1 MDNKE
6 TSGRVLW
13 YDPNL
18 ANNTMVNPEDL
29 SIKVEFTSYKK
40 GRTIIYSGQEAK
52 NSGGKDLTVGFIEG
66 SRVNSTSPQPSLTTR
81 YNDAIALEIMN
92 TTTDK
97 VDDYE
102 SLGIESID
110 IEFDTANTPLI
121 KIKFIDVRGNAI
133 LSQGTMSKYRMF
145 FELPYPIFS
154 LKVKGFYGK
163 TVNYCLHMLRWNASF
178 NSDTGNFEIQADF
191 MGYTYAMLTDILMG
205 LVRAAVRT
213 KAGQEKLKLKQAEYG
228 ENSNLV
234 ITIDE
239 MLKSFV
245 DLNNSLRKTSADDDT
260 ASQIQTYPE
269 IYSAITELEGEIN
282 KLSNAIYDGNPANN
296 FFRSPNG
303 DVLCVPSNS
312 DTKAKYEKAFKE
324 YKDKLTNL
332 LSNVNS
338 KIDIG
343 GLKLSENE
351 LNDIKIT
358 LDITKKEIN
367 DSNNVNL
374 IIQKTNGNN
383 QYASS
388 GSGLDKLNDLLKTIG
403 TLGTSSASDSS
414 KIDIY
419 NLKSLYGEIN
429 FKRGKIEENQ
439 KTTTTEF
446 NNTLSETAIGII
458 GFEPT
463 IRNIFR
469 VLTIN
474 SEIFLEVLR
483 DVSVAGQSNQ
493 NRTAEFKKLVDT
505 QANLNVHEND
515 VNNGVIYAWPEYR
528 EKKDKEG
535 YVETWLGSVK
545 TINPNNINEVVFVEE
560 MLKELVNV
568 ALFDKELDKEIE
580 NAGLDIDSDPTT
592 IKDAWYPLCTAD
604 TPVNDLLT
612 ENPYIKVCEPGN
624 PDAVKR
630 LILLR
635 AFMFM
640 GVSAYDNKIPFVVGN
655 KDENTLE
662 LMGAFEA
669 GNIVEASR
677 KKGQA
682 GQTLIS
688 ELIDSKTTDDLFFN
702 ITKIGLEG
710 SENIESNNKKKPIM
724 SRVDKEGKILSTAL
738 KNLNDFYYRYK
749 YISNGKNETY
759 IPISGSF
766 DGSDFYSNGKL
777 KSNKQLKDLSNSVLF
792 ISNPINSNYSEF
804 RNFDNGSYLFKI
816 YEKDQYLSK
825 TMKPSFGNED
835 SISSYNRVFEK
846 TNKVINVDS
855 LYGAII
861 EPSTKDDPQST
872 LKVIEPLSGN
882 YSALEIS
889 NLNYDY
895 SGKMQEIN
903 FFMGEPSWKRDAAID
918 TSLIGFYTQYS
929 PEDYGNRKAKNLPYY
944 GTYLSEVTTNIDKF
958 KVFYNK
964 NSEIVFS
971 NYLIEFS
978 ENEKRN
984 AWSDSNYLKNKT
996 LISKYFNQGAKLYLP
1011 FIEFGI
1017 GTDSNKGDKNLSLF
1031 GSYFYYAQKSDEA
1044 RALLFLHTI
1053 PWQGVKNFGSDLTE
1067 MLMFDKYIDWGGTEG
1082 NKHFTRVHSHKA
1094 MFSVN
1099 SAFIHAPKAWVL
1111 FIGAM
1116 LWRIREAYKNKP
1128 TLISFLDYTDPIEYV
1143 DYNNYNKYTLIPKGI
1158 DKHPDIGQFLYL
1170 SYGTKQP
1177 GEENPWGLFFG
1188 ANPGSSGSIL
1198 YDALKYT
1205 DENNTYTPIDKTLI
1219 NLPKQVRDEFIN
1231 YFETWV
1237 QDENG
1242 WQFIKNNLEL
1252 FKGRK
1257 ESDYNKWVNN
1267 CNTID
1272 IKQKYENNRYS
1283 SINRTELEKLFTKE
1297 VTDNYEFIAAYQEIV
1312 SENNNLNTVNTIN
1325 EGNLF
1330 TVLKPNT
1337 SVMDYMVSLLTT
1349 PVILQNNNPSIW
1361 HNDNN
1366 TKLNF
1371 IRKAISNKKKESE
1384 GVKEYKQ
1391 YLKDISSSSSIK
1403 VRATEFNVYLKS
1415 LCNELITLNDSYS
1428 KEVVKSE
1435 EEEAKQEIFGT
1446 TDDNT
1451 IKLIIYRTLS
1461 SINDKW
1467 LNGELKGSVFSQCG
1481 ANAQNSKDLQY
1492 AKKFRG
1498 ESADTS
1504 TLIDTF
1510 RFVDRAFADIGDEF
1524 YININSV
1531 TDLIRS
1537 NYNQSFFDVVNKILS
1552 DNNFNFFTLPTFIN
1566 FNNIDELSSVFTP
1579 YSYND
1584 PITFSGTGPSF
1595 VCCYVGQTSTNLDL
1609 GVGSVYP
1616 DDGLSIHK
1624 DASGKFI
1631 ISEGAE
1637 DFSEPIESNSLDSLV
1652 PVFSVNYGQQNQ
1664 NYFKNVKLDQ
1674 REFTET
1680 MESLQTIED
1689 ISQGGDKSKATYR
1702 GNNLFNVYQTRSY
1715 SAEIEMLG
1723 APMIQPMMYFQLN
1736 NIPMFRGAYLIY
1748 KVNHSIKPH
1757 SMITSFKGNRTKK
1770 TKTPLVDKAT
1780 MLMNLVGTT
1789 PGGSGGGASISR
1801 RKSGS
1806 FPPIVRTIIENNGT
1820 NGNIE
1825 SGNIKLKL
1833 VNNISGVQIDVPQ
1846 ERRKMLSEATVS
1858 LTKMLTDFVS
1868 FAKNK
1873 NYPNINGNYINIT
1886 SLYRS
1891 EAYQQQ
1897 LYNDSEKDGSVA
1909 PPGTSNHSWGIAVD
1923 LRFVPQKDGKFFKL
1937 NNWSPVKVA
1946 AKSEGF
1952 NLEYNKS
1959 LEWFLDKSYEYG
1971 FTIPYTLRDGSK
1983 VDEFWHFEYHGT
1995 SAKCMVEKNPNVY
2008 GYKMDTS
2015 GKINSIVKNP
2025 KTPDGKEAVYTN
2037 CDYKFVKIGDGSET
2051 EARKQMKVEN
2061 LPPGFEPTTVKAI
2074 IKNGTYGGRTISD
2087 WENNHISIAANYIAK
2102 KEANSAF
2109 TARPKFDENAVR
2121 GGYGT
2126 DMILKQGATQ
2136 LTKVDENTV
2145 FTKETADNTLIY
2157 QIVNEFIPTLKNDLG
2172 ISNWNKLNKYQKA
2185 TLISLGYNAGA
2196 NFIIKRVYGR
2206 EIKDGISNNDFE
2218 AAAQGILNGPITGIK
2233 SGYLP
2238 SLKKR
2243 REEEARLFLLNKNEK
2258 IKYT

>member
-6 TSGRVLW
+6 TTGRVLW

-66 SRVNSTSPQPSLTTR
+66 SRVNNTSPQPSLTTR

-245 DLNNSLRKTSADDDT
+245 DLNNSLRKISADDDT

-324 YKDKLTNL
+324 YKDKLTTL

-338 KIDIG
+338 KIDEG
-343 GLKLSENE
+343 GFKFSENE
-351 LNDIKIT
+351 LKTIKVT
-358 LDITKKEIN
+358 LGITKKEIIESNN
-367 DSNNVNL
+367 DSTNGSNNIIP
-374 IIQKTNGNN
+374 IIQKTNGDN
-383 QYASS
+383 QYSSTETGVKEVNSLLQTIGKLSASS
-388 GSGLDKLNDLLKTIG
+388 AT
-403 TLGTSSASDSS
+403 DSTP
-414 KIDIY
+414 IDIY
-419 NLKSLYGEIN
+419 NLKALYKEIN
-429 FKRGKIEENQ
+429 YKRGLIQEDEKK
-439 KTTTTEF
+439 KTTNF
-446 NNTLSETAIGII
+446 NDKLSETAIGTI

-493 NRTAEFKKLVDT
+493 NRTAEFKKLVNT
-505 QANLNVHEND
+505 QANLNVHEDD
-515 VNNGVIYAWPEYR
+515 VNNGVVYAWPEYR

-545 TINPNNINEVVFVEE
+545 TINPYNINEVVFVEE
-560 MLKELVNV
+560 LLKELVNV

-612 ENPYIKVCEPGN
+612 ENPYIKVVEPGN
-624 PDAVKR
+624 TDATKR

-635 AFMFM
+635 TFMSL
-640 GVSAYDNKIPFVVGN
+640 GVSAYNNKILANNEGGN
-655 KDENTLE
+655 QLIF
-662 LMGAFEA
+662 MGYFEA
-669 GNIVEASR
+669 ENIVEASR
-677 KKGQA
+677 KKGKD
-682 GQTLIS
+682 GQTFIS
-688 ELIDSKTTDDLFFN
+688 QLIDSKTADDLVFN
-702 ITKIGLEG
+702 IINKIGLEG
-710 SENIESNNKKKPIM
+710 SDQIINPTGKKKPIM
-724 SRVDKEGKILSTAL
+724 KRMDGSGAFSEEISKPKGDTE
-738 KNLNDFYYRYK
+738 YYYK
-749 YISNGKNETY
+749 YTYISDKKNTTY

-766 DGSDFYSNGKL
+766 DGKDFYSNGKL

-792 ISNPINSNYSEF
+792 ISNPINSLYS
-804 RNFDNGSYLFKI
+804 NFKKVDNGSYLFKI
-816 YEKDQYLSK
+816 YEKDEYLSK
-825 TMKPSFGNED
+825 TMKPSFGTETIDGYKRLYEGKD
-835 SISSYNRVFEK
+835 SIIR
-846 TNKVINVDS
+846 VDS
-855 LYGAII
+855 LYNATLN
-861 EPSTKDDPQST
+861 PSTKDIPNTYDEKVKST
-872 LKVIEPLSGN
+872 LIGVEPLSGN

-889 NLNYDY
+889 KLNYQYTDSDSFNSY
-895 SGKMQEIN
+895 
-903 FFMGEPSWKRDAAID
+903 MGEPQWKTDTIID
-918 TSLIGFYTQYS
+918 ESIIGFYTQFTDATPGREGTRDFY
-929 PEDYGNRKAKNLPYY
+929 PYN
-944 GTYLSEVTTNIDKF
+944 GTYLSYITKKVEDDK
-958 KVFYNK
+958 VLYNK
-964 NSEIVFS
+964 GSEIFFI
-971 NYLIEFS
+971 NKLR
-978 ENEKRN
+978 RN
-984 AWSDSNYLKNKT
+984 VIRIYDRESWSSSGYLKNKS
-996 LISKYFNQGAKLYLP
+996 LLSKYYNEGAKLYLP
-1011 FIEFGI
+1011 FIEFGVGKKTNI
-1017 GTDSNKGDKNLSLF
+1017 GEINLSLF
-1031 GSYFYYAQKSDEA
+1031 GSYFYYKQTSDEA
-1044 RALLFLHTI
+1044 RALLFLHSI
-1053 PWQGVKNFGSDLTE
+1053 PWQGVKNFGDDLTE
-1067 MLMFDKYIDWGGTEG
+1067 MLMFDKYTDWGKTEREEDFDN
-1082 NKHFTRVHSHKA
+1082 NKKTRVFSHKT

-1116 LWRIREAYKNKP
+1116 LWRAREGYKQDEIEKIFDLTP
-1128 TLISFLDYTDPIEYV
+1128 FDDPIIYTGREG
-1143 DYNNYNKYTLIPKGI
+1143 NKYTLIPDARRPNGL
-1158 DKHPDIGQFLYL
+1158 QFLYVNYE
-1170 SYGTKQP
+1170 SSDDSA
-1177 GEENPWGLFFG
+1177 ENNPWGLFFG
-1188 ANPGSSGSIL
+1188 GSPG
-1198 YDALKYT
+1198 KYG
-1205 DENNTYTPIDKTLI
+1205 EESNTYTPIDKTLI

-1231 YFETWV
+1231 YFENWV

-1252 FKGRK
+1252 VKGRK
-1257 ESDYNKWVNN
+1257 ESDYDKWFVNCEKFKDDDYEKKIN
-1267 CNTID
+1267 DDNYKID
-1272 IKQKYENNRYS
+1272 RKK
-1283 SINRTELEKLFTKE
+1283 LEELFTKE
-1297 VTDNYEFIAAYQEIV
+1297 VTDNYELISSFKDAA
-1312 SENNNLNTVNTIN
+1312 T

-1337 SVMDYMVSLLTT
+1337 TVMDNLVSLLTT
-1349 PVILQNNNPSIW
+1349 PVILQNNNPNIW
-1361 HNDNN
+1361 HNEKNE
-1366 TKLNF
+1366 TSV
-1371 IRKAISNKKKESE
+1371 SN
-1384 GVKEYKQ
+1384 
-1391 YLKDISSSSSIK
+1391 LDSSNIIQ
-1403 VRATEFNVYLKS
+1403 VRAKEFKIYLKS
-1415 LCNELITLNDSYS
+1415 LFERLIKLNDSYS

-1461 SINDKW
+1461 SVNDKW

-1757 SMITSFKGNRTKK
+1757 SMTTSFKGNRTKK

-1780 MLMNLVGTT
+1780 MLMNLVGTSEGGGSNIRAAAGDPNATPTSKFIDTSLQLYWLDSNGNIPTGKDTIGISNKNKTT
-1789 PGGSGGGASISR
+1789 PGLKRIFGEEGRVYLIREVAEVIQYAAKWFNNKHINDPNIPDTILYGELNKLWGGSVSGHKGHSNGLVADIYQSRNDKNTSSNPKKCTDGEGNYSMEYTYEWVEKILQTPYRKYTIPSGFKGTLTYIDINNKTKTAKAGDTISDQ
-1801 RKSGS
+1801 
-1806 FPPIVRTIIENNGT
+1806 RTIEKIFFNDTKLQSKINSKFGKNLMTSLDGHCNHLHIEFYTPLRVAVESKLTTPSINSRPAVEANQDNISNTFTKITTKPTKNATKEPGFLDKIREIEDKIGVERNAIYRIIKHESGFNPSIENNIGCIGLIQFCPYPIGSGKYSVKGT
-1820 NGNIE
+1820 KYTKSQLLSM
-1825 SGNIKLKL
+1825 SGLEQLKL
-1833 VNNISGVQIDVPQ
+1833 V
-1846 ERRKMLSEATVS
+1846 E
-1858 LTKMLTDFVS
+1858 DFYKPVIGKIKDIGDLYMYTFLPAAINENKPDS
-1868 FAKNK
+1868 FVIGIKGSKNK
-1873 NYPNINGNYINIT
+1873 IWGISQN
-1886 SLYRS
+1886 SLYV
-1891 EAYQQQ
+1891 Q
-1897 LYNDSEKDGSVA
+1897 NK
-1909 PPGTSNHSWGIAVD
+1909 
-1923 LRFVPQKDGKFFKL
+1923 
-1937 NNWSPVKVA
+1937 
-1946 AKSEGF
+1946 GF
-1952 NLEYNKS
+1952 DADNK
-1959 LEWFLDKSYEYG
+1959 
-1971 FTIPYTLRDGSK
+1971 
-1983 VDEFWHFEYHGT
+1983 
-1995 SAKCMVEKNPNVY
+1995 
-2008 GYKMDTS
+2008 GY
-2015 GKINSIVKNP
+2015 
-2025 KTPDGKEAVYTN
+2025 Y
-2037 CDYKFVKIGDGSET
+2037 
-2051 EARKQMKVEN
+2051 
-2061 LPPGFEPTTVKAI
+2061 
-2074 IKNGTYGGRTISD
+2074 TISD
-2087 WENNHISIAANYIAK
+2087 VK
-2102 KEANSAF
+2102 K
-2109 TARPKFDENAVR
+2109 R
-2121 GGYGT
+2121 
-2126 DMILKQGATQ
+2126 I
-2136 LTKVDENTV
+2136 
-2145 FTKETADNTLIY
+2145 
-2157 QIVNEFIPTLKNDLG
+2157 
-2172 ISNWNKLNKYQKA
+2172 NKY
-2185 TLISLGYNAGA
+2185 
-2196 NFIIKRVYGR
+2196 
-2206 EIKDGISNNDFE
+2206 
-2218 AAAQGILNGPITGIK
+2218 PI
-2233 SGYLP
+2233 
-2238 SLKKR
+2238 
-2243 REEEARLFLLNKNEK
+2243 
-2258 IKYT
+2258 

>member
-1 MDNKE
+1 MDSKE

-245 DLNNSLRKTSADDDT
+245 DLNNSLRKISADDDT

-282 KLSNAIYDGNPANN
+282 KLSNAIYDGNPSNN

-332 LSNVNS
+332 LSNING

-343 GLKLSENE
+343 GLMLSENE

-374 IIQKTNGNN
+374 IIQKTSGNN

-419 NLKSLYGEIN
+419 NLKALYGEIN

-439 KTTTTEF
+439 KKTTTEF

-505 QANLNVHEND
+505 QANLNVHEGD

-545 TINPNNINEVVFVEE
+545 TINPYNINEVVFVEE

-612 ENPYIKVCEPGN
+612 ENPYIKVSEPGN
-624 PDAVKR
+624 TDAVKR

-635 AFMFM
+635 AFMSI
-640 GVSAYDNKIPFVVGN
+640 GVSAFENKIIYKSGN
-655 KDENTLE
+655 KVNLLEIMGYLEAENII
-662 LMGAFEA
+662 EA
-669 GNIVEASR
+669 AR
-677 KKGQA
+677 KKGQE
-682 GQTLIS
+682 GQTFIKDLIN
-688 ELIDSKTTDDLFFN
+688 SKSDEDLVYDIIN
-702 ITKIGLEG
+702 KIGLKG
-710 SENIESNNKKKPIM
+710 SDQITNPTGNKKPIM
-724 SRVDKEGKILSTAL
+724 KRMSGNGVFSDELPTAP
-738 KNLNDFYYRYK
+738 NDVEYYYK
-749 YISNGKNETY
+749 YTYISDEKNTTY

-766 DGSDFYSNGKL
+766 DGKDFYSGGKI
-777 KSNKQLKDLSNSVLF
+777 KSNKELKNLSSSTLF
-792 ISNPINSNYSEF
+792 ISNPINSRYSKF

-825 TMKPSFGNED
+825 TMKPLFGAESIKVYNDVISEPVIRVD
-835 SISSYNRVFEK
+835 SVYDS
-846 TNKVINVDS
+846 VIN
-855 LYGAII
+855 
-861 EPSTKDDPQST
+861 PKTKDKSNKT
-872 LKVIEPLSGN
+872 LIGVEPLSGN

-889 NLNYDY
+889 KLNYSYDTPD
-895 SGKMQEIN
+895 EFN
-903 FFMGEPSWKRDAAID
+903 EFMGEPKWKTDTAID
-918 TSLIGFYTQYS
+918 SSIIGFYTQYS
-929 PEDYGNRKAKNLPYY
+929 VGQRSTDFPYY
-944 GTYLSEVTTNIDKF
+944 GTYLSYVNTDIKKDEIIYDKG
-958 KVFYNK
+958 
-964 NSEIVFS
+964 SEIYFKNKLRRNLLYLYNRDSWS
-971 NYLIEFS
+971 N
-978 ENEKRN
+978 NG
-984 AWSDSNYLKNKT
+984 YLKNKT
-996 LISKYFNQGAKLYLP
+996 LLSKYFNEGAKLYLP
-1011 FIEFGI
+1011 FIEFGTTNRSDNVGNI
-1017 GTDSNKGDKNLSLF
+1017 NLSLF
-1031 GSYFYYAQKSDEA
+1031 GSYFYYGQSSDEA
-1044 RALLFLHTI
+1044 RALLFLHSI
-1053 PWQGVKNFGSDLTE
+1053 PWQGVKNFGNDLTE
-1067 MLMFDKYIDWGGTEG
+1067 MLMFDKYTDWGSGRIED
-1082 NKHFTRVHSHKA
+1082 NKYFTRVFSIRT

-1099 SAFIHAPKAWVL
+1099 SAFIHTPKAWVL

-1116 LWRIREAYKNKP
+1116 LWRIRKGYEKDEIEKLFDLTP
-1128 TLISFLDYTDPIEYV
+1128 FDDPIKYEGIKG
-1143 DYNNYNKYTLIPKGI
+1143 NKFTLIPNANKPNGF
-1158 DKHPDIGQFLYL
+1158 QFLYVN
-1170 SYGTKQP
+1170 YG
-1177 GEENPWGLFFG
+1177 GSDNSAERNPWGLFFG
-1188 ANPGSSGSIL
+1188 GDPDS
-1198 YDALKYT
+1198 YT
-1205 DENNTYTPIDKTLI
+1205 KESNTYTPIDKTLI

-1231 YFETWV
+1231 YFENWV

-1252 FKGRK
+1252 VKGRK
-1257 ESDYNKWVNN
+1257 ESDYDKWFKDCLKVKEAESRINDDN
-1267 CNTID
+1267 YKID
-1272 IKQKYENNRYS
+1272 RKN
-1283 SINRTELEKLFTKE
+1283 LEELFTKE
-1297 VTDNYEFIAAYQEIV
+1297 VTDNYELISIFKDEA
-1312 SENNNLNTVNTIN
+1312 T

-1337 SVMDYMVSLLTT
+1337 TVMDYMVSLLTT
-1349 PVILQNNNPSIW
+1349 PVILQNNNPGIW
-1361 HNDNN
+1361 HNDSNQTSVVNN
-1366 TKLNF
+1366 LDS
-1371 IRKAISNKKKESE
+1371 SNII
-1384 GVKEYKQ
+1384 Q
-1391 YLKDISSSSSIK
+1391 
-1403 VRATEFNVYLKS
+1403 VRATEFKIYLKS
-1415 LCNELITLNDSYS
+1415 LFERLIKLNETYS

-1537 NYNQSFFDVVNKILS
+1537 NYNQSFFDVANKILS

-1715 SAEIEMLG
+1715 SAEVEMLG

-1789 PGGSGGGASISR
+1789 PGGSSNIRSSGPQGGFVAKYYADLIANLPAN
-1801 RKSGS
+1801 KTIEGS
-1806 FPPIVRTIIENNGT
+1806 TIPDRPKLQKTAEEEIKKWKNGQ
-1820 NGNIE
+1820 
-1825 SGNIKLKL
+1825 LK
-1833 VNNISGVQIDVPQ
+1833 
-1846 ERRKMLSEATVS
+1846 
-1858 LTKMLTDFVS
+1858 
-1868 FAKNK
+1868 
-1873 NYPNINGNYINIT
+1873 
-1886 SLYRS
+1886 
-1891 EAYQQQ
+1891 
-1897 LYNDSEKDGSVA
+1897 EKDGVDYLNEYAKVTPGSSGSQYANDSA
-1909 PPGTSNHSWGIAVD
+1909 PWSAVFTSYIMFSGDPDFPKSALHYDYITAAINGKKGYELFPLQAGLKIKAGVGDLLCTKRSGGYTASHCDVVYKVDVNNNIAYIVGGN
-1923 LRFVPQKDGKFFKL
+1923 LSNTIGLKEKKL
-1937 NNWSPVKVA
+1937 NDGYFIDSSDIN
-1946 AKSEGF
+1946 
-1952 NLEYNKS
+1952 EYRLYIKKTDNKYYKGKKIVGTG
-1959 LEWFLDKSYEYG
+1959 DYYEA
-1971 FTIPYTLRDGSK
+1971 GST
-1983 VDEFWHFEYHGT
+1983 E
-1995 SAKCMVEKNPNVY
+1995 SAN
-2008 GYKMDTS
+2008 
-2015 GKINSIVKNP
+2015 
-2025 KTPDGKEAVYTN
+2025 
-2037 CDYKFVKIGDGSET
+2037 ET
-2051 EARKQMKVEN
+2051 EARKEMKVDK
-2061 LPPGFEPTTVKAI
+2061 LPPGFAPTTVKAI

-2087 WENNHISIAANYIAK
+2087 WENDHISIAANYIAK
-2102 KEANSAF
+2102 KEANSTF
-2109 TARPKFDENAVR
+2109 TARPSNDEGDLR

-2126 DMILKQGATQ
+2126 DKILKTGASQ
-2136 LTKVDENTV
+2136 LTKVDSNTI

-2157 QIVNEFIPTLKNDLG
+2157 QIVNNFIPALKNDLG

-2196 NFIIKRVYGR
+2196 NYIIKKVYGG
-2206 EIKDGISNNDFE
+2206 EIKEGISNNDFD
-2218 AAAQGILNGPITGIK
+2218 AAAQGILNGPITGVE

-2238 SLKKR
+2238 GLRDR
-2243 REEEARLFLLNKNEK
+2243 RIEEARLFLLDKNEK

>member
-1 MDNKE
+1 
-6 TSGRVLW
+6 
-13 YDPNL
+13 
-18 ANNTMVNPEDL
+18 
-29 SIKVEFTSYKK
+29 
-40 GRTIIYSGQEAK
+40 
-52 NSGGKDLTVGFIEG
+52 
-66 SRVNSTSPQPSLTTR
+66 
-81 YNDAIALEIMN
+81 
-92 TTTDK
+92 
-97 VDDYE
+97 
-102 SLGIESID
+102 
-110 IEFDTANTPLI
+110 
-121 KIKFIDVRGNAI
+121 
-133 LSQGTMSKYRMF
+133 
-145 FELPYPIFS
+145 
-154 LKVKGFYGK
+154 
-163 TVNYCLHMLRWNASF
+163 
-178 NSDTGNFEIQADF
+178 
-191 MGYTYAMLTDILMG
+191 
-205 LVRAAVRT
+205 
-213 KAGQEKLKLKQAEYG
+213 
-228 ENSNLV
+228 
-234 ITIDE
+234 

-245 DLNNSLRKTSADDDT
+245 DLNNSLRKISAEDDT

-403 TLGTSSASDSS
+403 TLGTSSASDNS

-493 NRTAEFKKLVDT
+493 NRTAEFQKLFT
-505 QANLNVHEND
+505 SSANLNIHND
-515 VNNGVIYAWPEYR
+515 DVKNSVIYAWPEYR

-535 YVETWLGSVK
+535 YVETWLGSAK
-545 TINPNNINEVVFVEE
+545 AINPNNINEVVFVEE
-560 MLKELVNV
+560 LLKELVNV

-612 ENPYIKVCEPGN
+612 ENPYIKVCETQN
-624 PDAVKR
+624 PDSVKR

-640 GVSAYDNKIPFVVGN
+640 GVSAYDNKIPFQSGN
-655 KDENTLE
+655 KKEDILE
-662 LMGAFEA
+662 LMGALEA
-669 GNIVEASR
+669 GNIIEASR
-677 KKGQA
+677 KYGKQ

-688 ELIDSKTTDDLFFN
+688 ELIDSKTTDNLTFN
-702 ITKIGLEG
+702 IITKIGLEG
-710 SENIESNNKKKPIM
+710 SENIESNKKKKPIM
-724 SRVDKEGKILSTAL
+724 SRVDKEGKILTNVPDNL
-738 KNLNDFYYRYK
+738 DLNDFYYRYK

-766 DGSDFYSNGKL
+766 DGTDFYSNSKL
-777 KSNKQLKDLSNSVLF
+777 KSDKQLKELSNSVLF

-804 RNFDNGSYLFKI
+804 KESDNGSYLFKI

-825 TMKPSFGNED
+825 TMKPSFGNENN
-835 SISSYNRVFEK
+835 ISARYNRVFES
-846 TNKVINVDS
+846 TNKVISVDS
-855 LYGAII
+855 LYNAII
-861 EPSTKDDPQST
+861 EPNTKDNPQST

-889 NLNYDY
+889 NLNYNY

-903 FFMGEPSWKRDAAID
+903 FLMGEPSWKPNAAID
-918 TSLIGFYTQYS
+918 TSLIGFYTQFT
-929 PEDYGNRKAKNLPYY
+929 PEYYKGDRKTSYKARDLPFY
-944 GTYLSEVTTNIDKF
+944 GTYLSEVRTQIKDK
-958 KVFYNK
+958 KVFYNIDSK
-964 NSEIVFS
+964 ILFS

-978 ENEKRN
+978 EKEERN
-984 AWSDSNYLKNKT
+984 AWRDSNYLKNKT
-996 LISKYFNQGAKLYLP
+996 LISKYFNQGTKLYLP

-1017 GTDSNKGDKNLSLF
+1017 GTDSNRGNKNLSLF

-1053 PWQGVKNFGSDLTE
+1053 PWQGVKTFNNDITE
-1067 MLMFDKYIDWGGTEG
+1067 MLMFDKYTDWGGSEG
-1082 NKHFTRVHSHKA
+1082 NKHFTRVYSHKA

-1128 TLISFLDYTDPIEYV
+1128 IFGFLPYTDPIEYV
-1143 DYNNYNKYTLIPKGI
+1143 DYNGTNKYTLIPEGI
-1158 DKHPDIGQFLYL
+1158 SKHPDIEQFLYL
-1170 SYGTKQP
+1170 SHGSKQLLETNP
-1177 GEENPWGLFFG
+1177 SRLISEENPWGLFFG
-1188 ANPGSSGSIL
+1188 ENPSGNYT
-1198 YDALKYT
+1198 YDNYV
-1205 DENNTYTPIDKTLI
+1205 PIDKTLI

-1257 ESDYNKWVNN
+1257 DSDYNKWVNN
-1267 CNTID
+1267 CNTIKT
-1272 IKQKYENNRYS
+1272 KQKYENNRYS
-1283 SINRTELEKLFTKE
+1283 SIDIKELETLFTKE
-1297 VTDNYEFIAAYQEIV
+1297 VTDNYEFIAVYQEIV
-1312 SENNNLNTVNTIN
+1312 SENNNLNTTETIN
-1325 EGNLF
+1325 KGNLF

-1337 SVMDYMVSLLTT
+1337 AVMDYMVSLLTT

-1361 HNDNN
+1361 YNDNN

-1371 IRKAISNKKKESE
+1371 IRKAISNGKKESE

-1451 IKLIIYRTLS
+1451 IKLIIYRNLLS
-1461 SINDKW
+1461 VNDKW

-1537 NYNQSFFDVVNKILS
+1537 NYNQSFFDVANKILS

-1624 DASGKFI
+1624 DASGQFI

-1637 DFSEPIESNSLDSLV
+1637 DFSEPIDSNSLDSLV

-1757 SMITSFKGNRTKK
+1757 SMTTSFKGNRTKK

-1780 MLMNLVGTT
+1780 MLMNLVGTSE
-1789 PGGSGGGASISR
+1789 GGSGGGGSNIR
-1801 RKSGS
+1801 GQKSSGYYK
-1806 FPPIVRTIIENNGT
+1806 PIITTLIENGST
-1820 NGNIE
+1820 NGNVVA
-1825 SGNIKLKL
+1825 GNITMKPVPFDKLKGIGDPSNKKSITSENKLISEAIDPL
-1833 VNNISGVQIDVPQ
+1833 VNMLNDWVTWMKGQGFKGSGGNYAYITSIFRDYNKQVQI
-1846 ERRKMLSEATVS
+1846 
-1858 LTKMLTDFVS
+1858 
-1868 FAKNK
+1868 KNE
-1873 NYPNINGNYINIT
+1873 Y
-1886 SLYRS
+1886 
-1891 EAYQQQ
+1891 
-1897 LYNDSEKDGSVA
+1897 GSA
-1909 PPGTSNHSWGIAVD
+1909 AAAPGTSAHGWGIAVD
-1923 LRFVPQKDGKFFKL
+1923 LQYFDKNGK
-1937 NNWSPVKVA
+1937 
-1946 AKSEGF
+1946 
-1952 NLEYNKS
+1952 
-1959 LEWFLDKSYEYG
+1959 
-1971 FTIPYTLRDGSK
+1971 TIPNTKNTPAYFKVGTNPAIQWLYDNSYMYGWILPVSLRDGSGL
-1983 VDEFWHFEYHGT
+1983 DEHWHWEYHGT
-1995 SAKCMVEKNPNVY
+1995 SAKCLVEENTTVY
-2008 GYKMDTS
+2008 GQKMNTS
-2015 GKINSIVKNP
+2015 GAIKSFVKNP
-2025 KTPDGKEAVYTN
+2025 KDTTGKEAVYTG
-2037 CDYKFVKIGDGSET
+2037 CKTKYVKTGDGSEGDGDGKIVGSQSVPSTDAET
-2051 EARKQMKVEN
+2051 EDFMKKILKKLGAPETDGNLLLLSAWSQMEGGGATWNPFNSTQPK
-2061 LPPGFEPTTVKAI
+2061 PGATNYNSVGVKNYRTAQDGI
-2074 IKNGTYGGRTISD
+2074 EATYTTISNGYYKNIVD
-2087 WENNHISIAANYIAK
+2087 ALK
-2102 KEANSAF
+2102 KGLKNKQEAYDLAVKLQRKPAGDFCVWVKGPKGCKNSANGVPSN
-2109 TARPKFDENAVR
+2109 TYLALCLSGKVR
-2121 GGYGT
+2121 GR
-2126 DMILKQGATQ
+2126 K
-2136 LTKVDENTV
+2136 
-2145 FTKETADNTLIY
+2145 
-2157 QIVNEFIPTLKNDLG
+2157 IPK
-2172 ISNWNKLNKYQKA
+2172 
-2185 TLISLGYNAGA
+2185 
-2196 NFIIKRVYGR
+2196 
-2206 EIKDGISNNDFE
+2206 
-2218 AAAQGILNGPITGIK
+2218 PK
-2233 SGYLP
+2233 S
-2238 SLKKR
+2238 
-2243 REEEARLFLLNKNEK
+2243 
-2258 IKYT
+2258 

>member
-1 MDNKE
+1 MDSKE

-228 ENSNLV
+228 ANSNLV

-245 DLNNSLRKTSADDDT
+245 DLNNSLRKISAEDDT

-282 KLSNAIYDGNPANN
+282 KLSNAIYDGNPSNN

-312 DTKAKYEKAFKE
+312 DTKTKYEKAFKE

-332 LSNVNS
+332 LSNING

-343 GLKLSENE
+343 GLMLSENE

-374 IIQKTNGNN
+374 IIQKTSGNN

-419 NLKSLYGEIN
+419 NLKALYGEIN

-439 KTTTTEF
+439 KKTTSEF

-505 QANLNVHEND
+505 QANLNVHEGD

-545 TINPNNINEVVFVEE
+545 TINPYNINEVVFVEE

-612 ENPYIKVCEPGN
+612 ENPYIKVVEPGN
-624 PDAVKR
+624 TDAVKR

-635 AFMFM
+635 AFMSI
-640 GVSAYDNKIPFVVGN
+640 GVSAFENKIPFVSGGKKESN
-655 KDENTLE
+655 LE
-662 LMGAFEA
+662 LMASFEA
-669 GNIVEASR
+669 ENIVEASR
-677 KKGQA
+677 KKRQA
-682 GQTLIS
+682 GQTFIS
-688 ELIDSKTTDDLFFN
+688 QLIDSKSTDELVTN
-702 ITKIGLEG
+702 IIDKIGLEG
-710 SENIESNNKKKPIM
+710 SDKIINPTGKKKPIM
-724 SRVDKEGKILSTAL
+724 ELINLKVSTGTL
-738 KNLNDFYYRYK
+738 GIDSGNVTTTKSEEEDNFYYKYT
-749 YISNGKNETY
+749 YISDSKDRTY

-766 DGSDFYSNGKL
+766 DGKDFYSNSKF
-777 KSNKQLKDLSNSVLF
+777 KSNKGLKDLSNSVLF
-792 ISNPINSNYSEF
+792 ISNPINSRYS
-804 RNFDNGSYLFKI
+804 NFKEEDNGSYLFKI
-816 YEKDQYLSK
+816 YEEEQYLSK
-825 TMKPSFGNED
+825 TMKPSFGAKSVET
-835 SISSYNRVFEK
+835 YNLVFAK
-846 TNKVINVDS
+846 TAKVINVDS
-855 LYGAII
+855 VYDAII
-861 EPSTKDDPQST
+861 KPATKDNPQSVLEVT
-872 LKVIEPLSGN
+872 EFLSGN

-889 NLNYDY
+889 KLNYTY
-895 SGKMQEIN
+895 TSGNELNKY
-903 FFMGEPSWKRDAAID
+903 MGEPQWKTDTAID
-918 TSLIGFYTQYS
+918 SSIIAFYTQFSVDRTIFY
-929 PEDYGNRKAKNLPYY
+929 N
-944 GTYLSEVTTNIDKF
+944 GTYLSYINTDIENKKVLYNKGTNIIFNDVLRGNLPKDNAREEW
-958 KVFYNK
+958 VK
-964 NSEIVFS
+964 NG
-971 NYLIEFS
+971 
-978 ENEKRN
+978 
-984 AWSDSNYLKNKT
+984 YLKNKT
-996 LISKYFNQGAKLYLP
+996 LLSTYFNQGANLYLP
-1011 FIEFGI
+1011 FIEFGSVNNE
-1017 GTDSNKGDKNLSLF
+1017 SNFSNINLSLF
-1031 GSYFYYAQKSDEA
+1031 GSYFYYMQDSDEV

-1053 PWQGVKNFGSDLTE
+1053 PWQGVKTIGEYLSE
-1067 MLMFDKYIDWGGTEG
+1067 VLMFDKYTDWGIGKVEDS
-1082 NKHFTRVHSHKA
+1082 NTRVLSHKA

-1128 TLISFLDYTDPIEYV
+1128 VFSFLPYNDPIKYV
-1143 DYNNYNKYTLIPKGI
+1143 DNNDNKFSLVPKEI
-1158 DKHPDIGQFLYL
+1158 SKQPSPNQFLYTHRYDNSEESAYVNPQGMFFGGYIG
-1170 SYGTKQP
+1170 SYG
-1177 GEENPWGLFFG
+1177 EE
-1188 ANPGSSGSIL
+1188 S
-1198 YDALKYT
+1198 
-1205 DENNTYTPIDKTLI
+1205 NTYTPIDRTLI

-1231 YFETWV
+1231 YFENWV
-1237 QDENG
+1237 KDENG
-1242 WQFIKNNLEL
+1242 WQLIKNNLEL
-1252 FKGRK
+1252 VKNINDNWISK
-1257 ESDYNKWVNN
+1257 YSKVKDYQNN
-1267 CNTID
+1267 IGNG
-1272 IKQKYENNRYS
+1272 KYEIDRK
-1283 SINRTELEKLFTKE
+1283 ELEKLFTKE
-1297 VTDNYEFIAAYQEIV
+1297 VTDNYELISIYQQFDGE
-1312 SENNNLNTVNTIN
+1312 SEKNKN
-1325 EGNLF
+1325 NLF

-1337 SVMDYMVSLLTT
+1337 TVMGNLVSLLTK
-1349 PVILQNNNPSIW
+1349 PVILQNNNPGIW
-1361 HNDNN
+1361 HNNSSEVN
-1366 TKLNF
+1366 VKKLNSSNPIQ
-1371 IRKAISNKKKESE
+1371 IRDKE
-1384 GVKEYKQ
+1384 
-1391 YLKDISSSSSIK
+1391 LNI
-1403 VRATEFNVYLKS
+1403 YLKS
-1415 LCNELITLNDSYS
+1415 LFERLIKLNETYS

-1481 ANAQNSKDLQY
+1481 ANAKNSKDLQY

-1537 NYNQSFFDVVNKILS
+1537 NYNQSFFDVANKILS

-1789 PGGSGGGASISR
+1789 PGGGSNIRSSGPQGGFVAKYYADLIANLPAN
-1801 RKSGS
+1801 KTIEGS
-1806 FPPIVRTIIENNGT
+1806 TIPDRPKLQKTAEEEIKKWKNG
-1820 NGNIE
+1820 
-1825 SGNIKLKL
+1825 
-1833 VNNISGVQIDVPQ
+1833 
-1846 ERRKMLSEATVS
+1846 
-1858 LTKMLTDFVS
+1858 
-1868 FAKNK
+1868 
-1873 NYPNINGNYINIT
+1873 
-1886 SLYRS
+1886 
-1891 EAYQQQ
+1891 Q
-1897 LYNDSEKDGSVA
+1897 LDEKDGVDYLNEYAKVTPGSSGSQYANDSA
-1909 PPGTSNHSWGIAVD
+1909 PWSAVFTSYIMFSGDPDFPKSTLHYDYITAAINGKKGYELFPLQAGLKIKAGVGD
-1923 LRFVPQKDGKFFKL
+1923 LLCTKRSG
-1937 NNWSPVKVA
+1937 
-1946 AKSEGF
+1946 G
-1952 NLEYNKS
+1952 
-1959 LEWFLDKSYEYG
+1959 
-1971 FTIPYTLRDGSK
+1971 YTASHCDVVYK
-1983 VDEFWHFEYHGT
+1983 VDVNNNIAYIVGGNLSNTIGLKEKKLSDGYFIDSSDINEYRLYIKKTDNKYYKGKKIVGT
-1995 SAKCMVEKNPNVY
+1995 GNYYEAGSTESAN
-2008 GYKMDTS
+2008 
-2015 GKINSIVKNP
+2015 
-2025 KTPDGKEAVYTN
+2025 
-2037 CDYKFVKIGDGSET
+2037 ET
-2051 EARKQMKVEN
+2051 EARKQMKVDK
-2061 LPPGFEPTTVKAI
+2061 LPPGFAPTTVKAI
-2074 IKNGTYGGRTISD
+2074 IKNGTYGGKTISD
-2087 WENNHISIAANYIAK
+2087 WENDHISIAANYIAK
-2102 KEANSAF
+2102 KEANSTF
-2109 TARPKFDENAVR
+2109 TARPSNDEGDLR

-2126 DMILKQGATQ
+2126 DKILKTGASQ
-2136 LTKVDENTV
+2136 LTKVDSNTI

-2157 QIVNEFIPTLKNDLG
+2157 QIVNNFIPALKNDLG
-2172 ISNWNKLNKYQKA
+2172 VSNWNKLNKYQKA
-2185 TLISLGYNAGA
+2185 TLISLGYNAGS
-2196 NFIIKRVYGR
+2196 NFIIKKVYGG

-2218 AAAQGILNGPITGIK
+2218 AAAQGILNGPITGVE

-2238 SLKKR
+2238 GLKDR
-2243 REEEARLFLLNKNEK
+2243 RIEEARLFLLDKNEK